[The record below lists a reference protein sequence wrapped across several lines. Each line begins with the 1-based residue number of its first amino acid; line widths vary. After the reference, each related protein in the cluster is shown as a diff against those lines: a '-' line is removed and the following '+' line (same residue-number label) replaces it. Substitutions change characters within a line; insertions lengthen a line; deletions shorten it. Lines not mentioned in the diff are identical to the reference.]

1 MPVVGFNFSK
11 IFVEKRTKVEN
22 VPNIQIKNNVVI
34 TDVQEEKLPT
44 GKSKSDGLKFDFKFS
59 LQYEPNVGE
68 IELVGF
74 IYYLDDPETIK
85 SIYKGWKKDKKVSKE
100 ITTHLVNTV
109 LFKGNIKALALSQ
122 DVNLPPHLP
131 LPTVNPKADPE
142 SYIG

>member
-11 IFVEKRTKVEN
+11 IFVEKKTKVEN
-22 VPNIQIKNNVVI
+22 VPNIQIKNNVMI

-85 SIYKGWKKDKKVSKE
+85 NIFKSWKKDKKVSKE